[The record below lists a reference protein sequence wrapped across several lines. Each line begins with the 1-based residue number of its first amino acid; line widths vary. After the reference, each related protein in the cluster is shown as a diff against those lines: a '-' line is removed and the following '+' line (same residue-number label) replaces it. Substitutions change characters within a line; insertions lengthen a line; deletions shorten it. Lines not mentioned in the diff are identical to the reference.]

1 MFAAGRIEKIKEVL
15 LGEKRIE
22 VAELTKILNVSEAT
36 VRRDLEKL
44 EADGFLLRTHGGA
57 VLASYKESQ
66 DMTLPDD
73 ISPEKKMVAVFA
85 KNLVCSNEIVFIGEG
100 GTCLQFAREIADK
113 KDITV
118 VTCNLDAANVLAG
131 RSNIE
136 VLLTGGSLRYRPS
149 ATMMAGPF
157 AQAMLGEVFVDKAFL
172 GADGADM
179 DYGFSS
185 ANADGVE
192 LARIAMKISGQTIM
206 LCDESKFDRK
216 SLFKICDLKD
226 ASMVVTNPDIRTE
239 YKTFFYE
246 QDIPLLS
253 KYDI

>member
-57 VLASYKESQ
+57 VLASYTESQ
-66 DMTLPDD
+66 DSQSDD
-73 ISPEKKMVAVFA
+73 VSQEKKMVAMFA
-85 KNLVCSNEIVFIGEG
+85 KNLVCGNEIVFIGGG
-100 GTCLQFAREIADK
+100 GTCFQFAREIADK

-118 VTCNLDAANVLAG
+118 VTCNLDAANVLAD
-131 RSNIE
+131 RPNIE

-149 ATMMAGPF
+149 SIMMAGPF

-216 SLFKICDLKD
+216 ALFKICDLKD
-226 ASMVVTNPDIRTE
+226 VSMVVTNPDIRAE

-246 QDIPLLS
+246 QDIPVLS